1 MGYVGLAGEFT
12 KGTETG
18 DGSATQAF
26 PGAVLGHG
34 GEAVSRLRIPLMV
47 SGGPAVFTGG
57 SDHAQDWLAKSQAF
71 MIAVNE
77 MSGFQPNNGGQ
88 AYPPVF
94 PWYVLGSPQSAPAT
108 TDVVV
113 LTSPLDANFIT
124 ECHKLKMKCLCYV
137 AFNPGPPNVSIPS
150 SDPDVVGPLTS
161 RTYMGVG
168 FSEVWWE
175 KAVDGT
181 VNVDPRFRAGN
192 PPVAVDGVGVELGT
206 TTGTGSITG
215 TTDVTGF
222 PVACCN
228 TQPYADAMLAWIDVI
243 MGRGADG
250 VFVDFVELR
259 QPCYGDVANA
269 NNTTH
274 THLYTRSSP
283 IPRLNPSD
291 PADPFANWIALAEP
305 SGSQTLAEAQDAAG
319 RQGAQNWAY
328 AQLLRQVR
336 ARVRRH
342 KSDGAVVGN
351 AGFPNFPGQWM
362 QWFQQYL
369 DGVMIENFITPP
381 GPGKRAAQFGGLQT
395 GFYNLSSPGT
405 PAPTQPPGNPA
416 AVEVVPWPAM
426 LAGNLRPWVQ
436 SGNRLVT
443 LSWISNQTQTPK
455 NTSPSSS
462 YDVPAREDAFFTY
475 GASLLAGGTWWGGP
489 VWSALPGNPNTDFAD
504 LHAIVL
510 GPPVGGLVQLDASG
524 QVQSGV
530 TSETE
535 TTVGVFERGIVAV
548 NWTNDASG
556 ATFSQLQTIVGAA
569 GNSAALPEELYDLF
583 DRAEIDLSSDGPEPI
598 VPAAT
603 PATSSP
609 VAGQARVY
617 LYQAQPAYGKD
628 SIRTPELETWPGPS
642 NATSFGPSSPA
653 LSGGPFLYTWSS
665 AMNDIFGITIGT
677 GPEGTPYPW
686 PGTQPQPSAGT

>member
-1 MGYVGLAGEFT
+1 
-12 KGTETG
+12 
-18 DGSATQAF
+18 
-26 PGAVLGHG
+26 
-34 GEAVSRLRIPLMV
+34 
-47 SGGPAVFTGG
+47 
-57 SDHAQDWLAKSQAF
+57 
-71 MIAVNE
+71 
-77 MSGFQPNNGGQ
+77 
-88 AYPPVF
+88 
-94 PWYVLGSPQSAPAT
+94 
-108 TDVVV
+108 
-113 LTSPLDANFIT
+113 
-124 ECHKLKMKCLCYV
+124 
-137 AFNPGPPNVSIPS
+137 
-150 SDPDVVGPLTS
+150 
-161 RTYMGVG
+161 
-168 FSEVWWE
+168 
-175 KAVDGT
+175 
-181 VNVDPRFRAGN
+181 
-192 PPVAVDGVGVELGT
+192 
-206 TTGTGSITG
+206 
-215 TTDVTGF
+215 
-222 PVACCN
+222 VACCN
-228 TQPYADAMLAWIDVI
+228 TQPYAEAMLAWIDVI
-243 MGRGADG
+243 MGQGADG
-250 VFVDFVELR
+250 VFIDLVELR
-259 QPCYGDVANA
+259 QACYGDVANA

-274 THLYTRSSP
+274 THLYTPTSP

-291 PADPFANWIALAEP
+291 PADPFANWIALAAP
-305 SGSQTLAEAQDAAG
+305 TGSQTLAEAQDAAG

-328 AQLLRQVR
+328 AQLLSLVR

-342 KSDGAVVGN
+342 KPDGAVVGN

-381 GPGKRAAQFGGLQT
+381 SPGDREAQFGPLQT
-395 GFYNLSSPGT
+395 GFYNLSPGT
-405 PAPTQPPGNPA
+405 PAPTQPPGTPA
-416 AVEVVPWPAM
+416 APEGVPWPAM
-426 LAGNLRPWVQ
+426 VAENLRPWVQ
-436 SGNRLVT
+436 GGNRLVT
-443 LSWISNQTQTPK
+443 LSWISNQTKTPA

-475 GASLLAGGTWWGGP
+475 GASLLAGGAWWGGP

-524 QVQSGV
+524 QVQSGL
-530 TSETE
+530 TPETE
-535 TTVGVFERGIVAV
+535 TTVGVFERGVVAV

-569 GNSAALPEELYDLF
+569 GNNAGLPEELYDLF

-603 PATSSP
+603 PATSAP

-665 AMNDIFGITIGT
+665 AMNDIFGITVGT
-677 GPEGTPYPW
+677 GPEGAPYPW
-686 PGTQPQPSAGT
+686 PGTQAQPSAGT